1 MIVEPVEISTLCDC
15 RIVVVLGIV
24 WDDNTDN
31 HNNLGFLQ
39 LGEVGI
45 TSLAVG
51 AAILVLRRLRCDG
64 LARLSLLSGPEL
76 PCL

>member
-1 MIVEPVEISTLCDC
+1 MIVEPVEISTLRDC

-39 LGEVGI
+39 LGKVGDYQLGCGSCHPGSETSEV
-45 TSLAVG
+45 
-51 AAILVLRRLRCDG
+51 
-64 LARLSLLSGPEL
+64 
-76 PCL
+76 